1 MQRNFPV
8 QKCLSALAAPDVTE
22 VITGVIRSICPLPG
36 PPVPLPPSERRVRCR
51 YVCVMSLYN
60 AFKTKLFFFFLYIY
74 QLNGNQL
81 LRESFGTQKATP
93 SSKRK
98 EEQRLSGLNSAPA
111 ANPGLRGEEGQAAR
125 GADRKP
131 LEVFSRNTIYSP
143 LLVTS
148 GQG

>member
-8 QKCLSALAAPDVTE
+8 QKCLSALAVPDVTE
-22 VITGVIRSICPLPG
+22 VLTGVIRSICPLPG
-36 PPVPLPPSERRVRCR
+36 PPVPLPASERRAGIARCR
-51 YVCVMSLYN
+51 SACMMSLYN
-60 AFKTKLFFFFLYIY
+60 AFKTKLFFFLY
-74 QLNGNQL
+74 QLNRNQL

-98 EEQRLSGLNSAPA
+98 KEQRLSTLNSAPA
-111 ANPGLRGEEGQAAR
+111 ANPGLRGEGGRAAR

-131 LEVFSRNTIYSP
+131 LEVFIRNTIYSP